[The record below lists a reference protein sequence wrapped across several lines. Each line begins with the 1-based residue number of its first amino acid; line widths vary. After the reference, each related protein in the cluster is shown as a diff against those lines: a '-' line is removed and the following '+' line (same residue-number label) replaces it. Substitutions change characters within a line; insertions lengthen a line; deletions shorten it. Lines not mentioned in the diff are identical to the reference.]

1 MKKNIL
7 VLVLTLII
15 ALFGK
20 LSAQTPNVLDKQSII
35 DSLTS
40 IDHEIK
46 KYFPR
51 WKICE
56 PDLQIQIY
64 QTFVFYNY
72 PKEKLD
78 QQSIEVMAAPK
89 EFEEDPYQILVI
101 TCGEASMKAVEVE
114 TYMGSTLLGF
124 LSGEFIYSGPKRGE
138 VWDKG
143 IAKRDYCYQDIPI
156 DFPLSQS
163 QAETIINYL
172 QPTNVSQ
179 AFTLSLFEQSL
190 KIGETGFWVRS
201 IMGNDEL
208 GYPFWYTGASKITLQ
223 RPLYLNNDPKTS
235 KAIPYLINAFLGGE
249 YRVTSGLNPSSL
261 MSWIPKRKLNNAND
275 GKLVAGVD
283 IYMPFKPEFGVSV
296 RADLPLSKL
305 EEYDIE
311 KDKYGMFSPEDR
323 VIDNGR
329 ITEVAPIL
337 RSSGVFSL
345 FYNWWLN
352 PKKPE
357 NYLRFDLG
365 LHYSEVIE
373 LGVAEREGEGNA
385 KIYSLKPGVDG
396 LQTYK
401 PNEFGDWIYAKLE
414 YRNQAVFP
422 FGMSLQYS
430 NQVIL
435 GDIWIP
441 LFGNWFYIQ
450 AKYSTPLRVER
461 PYEIR
466 NFFMISPLLRLTI

>member
-1 MKKNIL
+1 MKKNIS
-7 VLVLTLII
+7 VVAFALIM
-15 ALFGK
+15 LFFAK
-20 LSAQTPNVLDKQSII
+20 VSAQPTGILDKQSVI
-35 DSLTS
+35 DSLTN
-40 IDHEIK
+40 IDPEIK

-72 PKEKLD
+72 PKDKLD

-89 EFEEDPYQILVI
+89 EYDDDPYQILVI
-101 TCGEASMKAVEVE
+101 TCGSVSMTAVEVE

-124 LSGEFIYSGPKRGE
+124 LSGELVYSGLNRGNRTTP
-138 VWDKG
+138 
-143 IAKRDYCYQDIPI
+143 AKRDYCYQDIPI

-179 AFTLSLFEQSL
+179 AFTMSLSEQSL
-190 KIGETGFWVRS
+190 KVGETGFWIRS

-208 GYPFWYTGASKITLQ
+208 GYPFWYSGASKITLQ
-223 RPLYLNNDPKTS
+223 RPLYINNDVRTS
-235 KAIPYLINAFLGGE
+235 KAIPYLINAYLGGS
-249 YRVTSGLNPSSL
+249 YRITSGLQPSTL
-261 MSWIPKRKLNNAND
+261 MSWIPKRTLNNAND
-275 GKLVAGVD
+275 GKFVAGIDV
-283 IYMPFKPEFGVSV
+283 YMPFKPEFGVSL
-296 RADLPLSKL
+296 RTEFPMSRL

-311 KDKYGMFSPEDR
+311 KNKYGLYLPEDR

-329 ITEVAPIL
+329 ITEVVPIL
-337 RSSGVFSL
+337 RSSGIFTA

-352 PKKPE
+352 PSKPE
-357 NYLRFDLG
+357 NYIRFDLG

-373 LGVAEREGEGNA
+373 LGVVSRPGEGEA
-385 KIYSLKPGVDG
+385 IIYSLKPGVDG
-396 LQTYK
+396 LQMYK
-401 PNEFGDWIYAKLE
+401 PNEFGDWIYAKVE

-430 NQVIL
+430 NQIVM
-435 GDIWIP
+435 GDVWIP
-441 LFGNWFYIQ
+441 LFGNWFYLQ

>member
-1 MKKNIL
+1 MKNNIL
-7 VLVLTLII
+7 VLALSIVILLLAKVSTQAQGII
-15 ALFGK
+15 
-20 LSAQTPNVLDKQSII
+20 DKQSVI
-35 DSLTS
+35 DSLTN
-40 IDHEIK
+40 IDPEIK

-72 PKEKLD
+72 PKDKLD

-101 TCGEASMKAVEVE
+101 TCGEVSMNAVEVE
-114 TYMGSTLLGF
+114 TYVGTTLIGF

-138 VWDKG
+138 VNN
-143 IAKRDYCYQDIPI
+143 IAKRDYCFQDIPI

-179 AFTLSLFEQSL
+179 AFALSLFEQSL

-208 GYPFWYTGASKITLQ
+208 GYPFWSTGASKITLQ
-223 RPLYLNNDPKTS
+223 RPLYVNNDARTS
-235 KAIPYLINAFLGGE
+235 KAIPYLINAYFGGS
-249 YRVTSGLNPSSL
+249 YRITSGLNPSSL
-261 MSWIPKRKLNNAND
+261 LSWIPKRLLNNAND
-275 GKLVAGVD
+275 GKLVAGMDV
-283 IYMPFKPEFGVSV
+283 YMPFKPEFGASI
-296 RADLPLSKL
+296 RAEFPLSKL

-311 KDKYGMFSPEDR
+311 KDKYGLYEPQDR
-323 VIDNGR
+323 IIDNGR
-329 ITEVAPIL
+329 ITQVAPTL
-337 RSSGVFSL
+337 RSSGIFAV

-357 NYLRFDLG
+357 NYIRFDLG

-373 LGVAEREGEGNA
+373 LGVAERQGEGEA

-401 PNEFGDWIYAKLE
+401 PNEFGDWLYAKVE

-430 NQVIL
+430 NQIVM